1 MAAKRLLVIDDERDI
16 GEFIRTVADEMGY
29 EVKVT
34 SSAEEFQASYRSFNP
49 THIMLDIVM
58 PDIDGIELLR
68 YLAANGCQARVL
80 VMSGYSEKYLESAQK
95 LSDAYGLRNI
105 DRLTKP
111 IRLAKLREVLSS

>member
-1 MAAKRLLVIDDERDI
+1 MAEKRLLVIDDERDI
-16 GEFIRTVADEMGY
+16 GEFIRTVAEEMGY
-29 EVKVT
+29 EVMVT
-34 SSAEEFQASYRSFNP
+34 SAADEFQAAYASFHP

-68 YLAANGCQARVL
+68 YLASSGCQSRVL
-80 VMSGYSEKYLESAQK
+80 VMSGYSEKYLDSAQK

>member
-1 MAAKRLLVIDDERDI
+1 MTEKRLLVIDDERDI
-16 GEFIRTVADEMGY
+16 GEFIRTVAQDMGFA
-29 EVKVT
+29 VTVT
-34 SSAEEFQASYRSFNP
+34 SSADEFQAAYKSFHP

-68 YLAANGCQARVL
+68 YLAASGCQAKVL

-111 IRLAKLREVLSS
+111 IRLAKLREVLAA

>member
-1 MAAKRLLVIDDERDI
+1 MNEKRLLVIDDERDI
-16 GEFIRTVADEMGY
+16 GEFIRTVAEEMGY
-29 EVKVT
+29 AVTVT
-34 SSAEEFQASYRSFNP
+34 SSAEAFQKAYKSFCP

-68 YLAANGCQARVL
+68 YLAASGCQAKVL
-80 VMSGYSEKYLESAQK
+80 VMSGYSEKYLDSAQK

-111 IRLAKLREVLSS
+111 IRLAKLREVLGS

>member
-1 MAAKRLLVIDDERDI
+1 MTEKRLLVIDDERDI
-16 GEFIRTVADEMGY
+16 GEFIRTVAQDMGY
-29 EVKVT
+29 AVMVT
-34 SSAEEFQASYRSFNP
+34 SSADEFLAAYKSFHP

-68 YLAANGCQARVL
+68 YLAASGCQAKVL

-111 IRLAKLREVLSS
+111 IRLAKLREVLAA

>member
-1 MAAKRLLVIDDERDI
+1 MDSKRLLVIDDEREI
-16 GEFIRTVADEMGY
+16 GEFIRTVAEDMGFD
-29 EVKVT
+29 VT
-34 SSAEEFQASYRSFNP
+34 VTASADEFQAAYESFAP

-68 YLAANGCQARVL
+68 DLAKRGCQAKVL
-80 VMSGYSEKYLESAQK
+80 VMSGYSEKYLDSAQK

-111 IRLAKLREVLSS
+111 IRLGKLREVLAA